1 MFKNIG
7 GKIKTFAK
15 VVAWI
20 GIIASVIVGLVF
32 GMEDEDMIIYGLL
45 IAGLGA
51 FLSWVSSFIVYG
63 FGQIVENTDKLV
75 ALKEKE
81 LQ

>member
-45 IAGLGA
+45 IRSRRILVLGV
-51 FLSWVSSFIVYG
+51 FFHCLWLWS
-63 FGQIVENTDKLV
+63 DC
-75 ALKEKE
+75 
-81 LQ
+81 